1 MEGYNFRF
9 NIGSKNFVGVTSD
22 NLNISA
28 VTKDSITKDDQ
39 GARKKKVTGH
49 DVTFR
54 VSGIMGLN
62 GTSGTDNDSDDIIEQ
77 ALEIGDGAEVSFVY
91 TRGSGQAYQG
101 TAIMS
106 NYTEDSP
113 ADDEATW
120 SADFAVSGDMDKVT
134 GGNG

>member
-22 NLNISA
+22 NLSIAA

-49 DVTFR
+49 DTTFR

-77 ALEIGDGAEVSFVY
+77 AFHEAPKDNAVFLPKV
-91 TRGSGQAYQG
+91 
-101 TAIMS
+101 MS
-106 NYTEDSP
+106 RKKQIIP
-113 ADDEATW
+113 ML
-120 SADFAVSGDMDKVT
+120 SALWG
-134 GGNG
+134 